1 MICRRHLA
9 YAVFIFTIYIA
20 SSGEL
25 KEQRPREAKN
35 KIHNLLFWASTGDW
49 CYRFLSCLFVLV
61 AMNAGAAA
69 TSMQSLS
76 FSNRLVPPSHR
87 LSLVP
92 VTVTRINLP
101 KSAATFSTVKC
112 CVSRQTTTTTS
123 TATATA
129 TKLGK
134 WSVSAHCSVT
144 EKMRESKMKI
154 MRAIIFSV
162 KKLFFL
168 FLIFFCFCLCS
179 EWCIRI

>member
-9 YAVFIFTIYIA
+9 YAVFIFTLYIT

-25 KEQRPREAKN
+25 KEQRHREAKN

-49 CYRFLSCLFVLV
+49 RYRFLSCLFVLV

-76 FSNRLVPPSHR
+76 FSNRLVPPSRR
-87 LSLVP
+87 LSLFP

-101 KSAATFSTVKC
+101 KSAATVSTVKC
-112 CVSRQTTTTTS
+112 CVSPQTTTTTTTTS

-144 EKMRESKMKI
+144 EKMRESKDENN
-154 MRAIIFSV
+154 ACYYF
-162 KKLFFL
+162 
-168 FLIFFCFCLCS
+168 
-179 EWCIRI
+179 